1 MTTCRLAGRGGATD
15 IDIQIGVRT
24 GIITTYLQ
32 SEIANAKRIL
42 TTLILDEDTSVT
54 SFPIGR
60 RCAQNLVFHSDDPTL

>member
-1 MTTCRLAGRGGATD
+1 MSLQWMVTENARSDAV
-15 IDIQIGVRT
+15 VRT
-24 GIITTYLQ
+24 GVENRDYHYLSQ

-42 TTLILDEDTSVT
+42 TTLILDQDTSVT